1 MATRWNDI
9 KSQRASRSSQL
20 SGVPAPTPPLFTDLG
35 GVSKIEVNGVTSS
48 PSFLIPGVVP
58 QRVDIFSAVL
68 EEEPIERWPARVRGA
83 TFSIRYENIDAGGLD
98 SEFITDTGLTAANDG
113 TDSWVGY
120 FPTMQSDTQLYT
132 DANSKPLTWDDEL
145 VVGGYTTFSTTA
157 SLDGTAYTVG
167 RIVYGR
173 EENLQ
178 GNPSWSGVIVLREDA
193 NSMEVNITS
202 VSSPES
208 INIDSTTQKWYISN
222 DYDLLQNL
230 F

>member
-83 TFSIRYENIDAGGLD
+83 TFEYNFQDLDPDLD
-98 SEFITDTGLTAANDG
+98 SEFIGVRGLTTSASGSYVGYYPGLSSSTQVGKADLFAVGEPSSFVIAGGISLANTSYREQIKIYGTDTSAAG
-113 TDSWVGY
+113 T
-120 FPTMQSDTQLYT
+120 Q
-132 DANSKPLTWDDEL
+132 
-145 VVGGYTTFSTTA
+145 
-157 SLDGTAYTVG
+157 
-167 RIVYGR
+167 
-173 EENLQ
+173 
-178 GNPSWSGVIVLREDA
+178 WSGTITSINTATNR
-193 NSMEVNITS
+193 VNIIVNTRS
-202 VSSPES
+202 REIQISDP
-208 INIDSTTQKWYISN
+208 TQKWNIAN
-222 DYDLLQNL
+222 VPGGGGGGAE
-230 F
+230 

>member
-9 KSQRASRSSQL
+9 KLQRASRSSQL

-68 EEEPIERWPARVRGA
+68 EEEPVERWLARPRGV
-83 TFSIRYENIDAGGLD
+83 TFPVRYENIDVNGLD
-98 SEFITDTGLTAANDG
+98 SEFVVDVGLTAANDG
-113 TDSWVGY
+113 TGSWVGY
-120 FPTMQSDTQLYT
+120 FPTMQSDTQVYT
-132 DANSKPLTWDDEL
+132 ETNNKPATWDDEL
-145 VVGGYTTFSTTA
+145 VVGGFTTFNTTE

-167 RIVYGR
+167 RIIYGR

-178 GNPSWSGVIVLREDA
+178 GSPSWSGVIALREDP
-193 NSMEVNITS
+193 NTMEVTITS

-208 INIDSTTQKWYISN
+208 INMDSTTQHWYISN
-222 DYDLLQNL
+222 DANLLDNL